1 MPKLSSAAW
10 IAHDL
15 GLAAAIGGTTFG
27 RLALQPALRNIG
39 SPLDADRVSEAAWR
53 RFSWINLAAHG
64 AFAATWLIGRTML
77 SGREVSARA
86 RMLTNVKDVLVGASL
101 VTGIASILLGRKLG
115 RRGREGLGPAQ
126 VRSTEPNGHSEQDV
140 ARTLNM
146 NRAVGALG
154 IANLLATT
162 GIAAVTTVLAMEA
175 SQSTRFV
182 PRSRR
187 LP

>member
-10 IAHDL
+10 IAHDI

-27 RLALQPALRNIG
+27 RVALQPALRTIG
-39 SPLDADRVSEAAWR
+39 SPLDADRASDIAWR

-77 SGREVSARA
+77 NGREVSARA
-86 RMLTNVKDVLVGASL
+86 RTLTSIKDALVGASL
-101 VTGIASILLGRKLG
+101 VTGVASILLGRKLG
-115 RRGREGLGPAQ
+115 RRGRQGLGPAQ
-126 VRSTEPNGHSEQDV
+126 LRATEPNGHSEQDV
-140 ARTLNM
+140 RRTLRI

-154 IANLLATT
+154 IANLIATT
-162 GIAAVTTVLAMEA
+162 AIAAVTTVLAMEA
-175 SQSTRFV
+175 STSRCFG